1 MAVTPVGNPYVESSD
16 LVANYPGAS
25 EALAERIDIVGV
37 NPFADSAA
45 RATAIPSPVEGQ
57 MASLNDDDQ
66 VYRYS
71 GSAWVAVG
79 LQPGLNPVAP
89 TSIANTSGSATLT
102 GFTTDFT
109 SVNNVSLNGV
119 FTSSFDTYII
129 NFRVNDYTTSQQL
142 SLRYRVAGTDNSASA
157 YKNKGGGNGAST
169 VNVNQDN
176 VTSGQFT
183 NNDGPGFYQLAINS
197 PSLAIAT
204 RSVITGMNDND
215 ARSILMAQLHN
226 VASAFD
232 GITFIASTGT
242 MTGTIAVYGYRK

>member
-57 MASLNDDDQ
+57 MTSLNDDDQ

-71 GSAWVAVG
+71 GSAWLALG
-79 LQPGLNPVAP
+79 LPPGLNAVAP

-102 GFTTDFT
+102 GFTTAFT

-129 NFRVNDYTTSQQL
+129 NFRVNDYTVSQQL
-142 SLRYRVAGTDNSASA
+142 SLRYRVAGTDN
-157 YKNKGGGNGAST
+157 
-169 VNVNQDN
+169 
-176 VTSGQFT
+176 
-183 NNDGPGFYQLAINS
+183 
-197 PSLAIAT
+197 
-204 RSVITGMNDND
+204 
-215 ARSILMAQLHN
+215 
-226 VASAFD
+226 
-232 GITFIASTGT
+232 
-242 MTGTIAVYGYRK
+242 